1 MRSVRFRV
9 NNRSSH
15 SHAMMVYFA
24 AAMIVA
30 TMLLSM
36 LTWTK
41 LTRLIE
47 ERSYLRTQMLE
58 WSEFY
63 SLIKDAETGQRG
75 FLLTGN
81 DTFLTPFKQAETN
94 LPKFLRDLVN
104 LQDADRR
111 EISTA
116 EIINLAQLVDRKLE
130 ELKDVVELRRKEGL
144 QIAADR
150 VAAGK
155 GKAIMDE
162 IRTLFEKRSIQL
174 EGSIDD
180 TTKVL
185 STDLRWGFISL
196 MATSL
201 SGLLAGCVS
210 WVMVRRAERQ
220 ARREERLTTEKRRA
234 ELADREK
241 SAFLATMSHEIR
253 TPMNAILGFGELLL
267 EDASTDKEKRYARSI
282 VRSGNSLLQII
293 NDILDLSKIEA
304 GMMDIVPEATDVRE
318 VASFV
323 QLLFA
328 HQIEGK
334 PVEIRV
340 EVAEDVPTS
349 LMLDS
354 ARLRQIL
361 INLVGNALKFTDEG
375 HVIVRF
381 TGHHPTESLSRYAL
395 AIEVEDTGSGIPAD
409 KLQEIFKP
417 FVQAKE
423 RRDVDLKGTG
433 LGLAIV
439 KRLTELMDGE
449 ISVRSEPNEG
459 SVFRV
464 GFPEVEVS
472 ARLPQAMTAD
482 EPSVDFNQLEPSHIL
497 VVDDNPTNRELVRSF
512 FEKTHH
518 QIGEAVDGR
527 DAVEFILANR
537 PDVVLMDIR
546 MPIMDGRAALKH
558 LRQEQGLDLLPI
570 IAVTASS
577 MAGEE
582 NALRES
588 FSGYVRKP
596 FSRALLF
603 RELAQFIPKHR
614 ANVLAVAAEAAMNEP
629 APAAWIPLVTAL
641 KRIEVTQWP
650 AVRDGMVLS
659 EVREFAS
666 SLLDL
671 ATRHECPPLADYA
684 NQITSQVDDYA
695 LTELEKNL
703 ASFANRISEL
713 ERRLPLGHDS

>member
-1 MRSVRFRV
+1 
-9 NNRSSH
+9 
-15 SHAMMVYFA
+15 MMVYFA

-30 TMLLSM
+30 TMTLSF
-36 LTWTK
+36 LTWIK
-41 LTRLIE
+41 LTGLIE
-47 ERSYLRTQMLE
+47 ERSYLRNQILE
-58 WSEFY
+58 WTEFH

-75 FLLTGN
+75 FLLTG
-81 DTFLTPFKQAETN
+81 DDAYLAPFEQAEAK
-94 LPKFLRDLVN
+94 LPKYLKDLVN
-104 LQDADRR
+104 LNDDSRR
-111 EISTA
+111 EISTD
-116 EIINLAQLVDRKLE
+116 EILTLAQLVDRKLE
-130 ELKDVVELRRKEGL
+130 ELHQSIDLRRAEGL
-144 QIAADR
+144 EIVATR
-150 VAAGK
+150 VSEGK

-162 IRTLFEKRSIQL
+162 IRTLFETRTIKMESTI
-174 EGSIDD
+174 ED
-180 TTKVL
+180 TSRVL
-185 STDLRWGFISL
+185 AKDLRWGFMSL

-201 SGLLAGCVS
+201 SGLLAGSLS
-210 WVMVRRAERQ
+210 WVMVRRAARQ
-220 ARREERLTTEKRRA
+220 AHREERLTAEKRRA

-241 SAFLATMSHEIR
+241 STFLATMSHEIR
-253 TPMNAILGFGELLL
+253 TPMNAILGFGELLV
-267 EDASTDKEKRYARSI
+267 EEADNDREKRYAQSI

-304 GMMDIVPEATDVRE
+304 GMMDILPDPTDVRE

-334 PVEIRV
+334 PVQIQVEI
-340 EVAEDVPTS
+340 ADDVPTS

-361 INLVGNALKFTDEG
+361 INLVGNALKFTDKG
-375 HVIVRF
+375 HVILRF
-381 TGHHPTESLSRYAL
+381 GGHYPSKSRSRFAL
-395 AIEVEDTGSGIPAD
+395 LIEVEDTGSGIPAD

-423 RRDVDLKGTG
+423 RRDIELRGTG

-439 KRLTELMDGE
+439 KRLTELMDGH
-449 ISVRSEPNEG
+449 ISVRSVPKEG

-464 GFPEVEVS
+464 EFPELKVS
-472 ARLPQAMTAD
+472 ARLPQTMTTEELSVNFD
-482 EPSVDFNQLEPSHIL
+482 ELEASHIL
-497 VVDDNPTNRELVRSF
+497 VVDDNPTNRDLVRSF
-512 FEKTHH
+512 FDKTHH

-527 DAVEFILANR
+527 DAVDYILAHR

-546 MPIMDGRAALKH
+546 MPVMDGRAALKK
-558 LRQEQGLDLLPI
+558 LRQEQGLDLLPV

-582 NALRES
+582 GALRES

-596 FSRALLF
+596 FSRALLY

-614 ANVLAVAAEAAMNEP
+614 PGESSEAALREP
-629 APAAWIPLVTAL
+629 APDAWIPLLAAL
-641 KRIEVTQWP
+641 KRIETTQWP

-659 EVREFAS
+659 EVREFAAI
-666 SLLDL
+666 LADL
-671 ATRHECPPLADYA
+671 AALHHCPPLAEYA
-684 NQITSQVDDYA
+684 AQITHQVDDYA

-703 ASFANRISEL
+703 TLFSNRISDL
-713 ERRLPLGHDS
+713 ERRLPSRHEF